1 MTATCDICDR
11 EFDTEHG
18 LSVHKTAAHE
28 KEKPYTDA
36 ERLRRLYWGEGLS
49 MDQVAER
56 LGTEKDRIDY
66 WMGVHDIDTRRA
78 YAEQDFASLRVD
90 KDGYRRWRVYHDG
103 DYHGVAVHRL
113 AAVAEYGFSRVAGRD
128 VHHKNGVPWDN
139 RPANL
144 EPMDPSEHRRLHGV
158 ERADEQRELMC
169 ELRDSGALAGG
180 DDE

>member
-1 MTATCDICDR
+1 MTATCGICDR

-18 LSVHKTAAHE
+18 LSVHKSATHE

-36 ERLRRLYWGEGLS
+36 ERLRRLYWDEGLS

-56 LGTEKDRIDY
+56 LGTDKDRIDY

-90 KDGYRRWRVYHDG
+90 KDGYTLWREYHDG
-103 DYHGVAVHRL
+103 EYSRVLVHRL
-113 AAVAEYGFSRVAGRD
+113 AAVAEYGFSAVAGHD
-128 VHHKNGVPWDN
+128 VHHKNGVRWDN
-139 RPANL
+139 RPENL
-144 EPMDPSEHRRLHGV
+144 EPMEPSEHRRLHGV
-158 ERADEQRELMC
+158 ERADEQRELIH

-180 DDE
+180 DGK